1 MTATVHHTKGIV
13 LRIVKYGETSV
24 IATIYTEL
32 FGLQSYLVNG
42 VRQQSKKGGSSAM
55 LFQPA
60 AILELVAY
68 HNDLKNLQRL
78 KEYKWGY
85 LYQRIYF
92 DVIRHSVA
100 VFMIELLQKTIRQQE
115 ANPDLYYFIEDAFL
129 HLDTASD
136 TVLANYPLYFAS
148 HLAGFFGFR
157 ITDSYDEDHSFL
169 DLQEGAFVPEQP
181 IHPHFLADPYSGL
194 ASQFLK
200 AQHPDDLNDIPI
212 NQEKRRILLH
222 AWQSFYSLQIP
233 EFGVMKTLPVLQAV
247 LG

>member
-13 LRIVKYGETSV
+13 LRVVKYGETSV
-24 IATIYTEL
+24 IATVYTEL

-60 AILELVAY
+60 AMLELVAY

-78 KEYKWGY
+78 KEYKWGF
-85 LYQRIYF
+85 LYQRLYF

-115 ANPDLYYFIEDAFL
+115 ENPELFYFIEDAFI
-129 HLDTASD
+129 HLDSASD

-157 ITDSYDEDHSFL
+157 ITDSYDEEHNFL
-169 DLQEGAFVPEQP
+169 DLQEGAFVSEQP
-181 IHPHFLADPYSGL
+181 IHPHFLADPYAGL

-212 NQEKRRILLH
+212 NQEKRRVLLQ

-233 EFGVMKTLPVLQAV
+233 EFGVMKTLSVLQAV

>member
-1 MTATVHHTKGIV
+1 MTATVHHTRGIV
-13 LRIVKYGETSV
+13 LRVVKYGETSV
-24 IATIYTEL
+24 IVSIYTEL

-42 VRQQSKKGGSSAM
+42 VRQQSKKGGSHAS

-60 AILELVAY
+60 AILDLITY

-78 KEYKWGY
+78 KEFKWGF
-85 LYQRIYF
+85 LYQRLFF

-100 VFMIELLQKTIRQQE
+100 VFMVELLQKTIRQPE
-115 ANPDLYYFIEDAFL
+115 ANPDLFYFIEDAFT
-129 HLDTASD
+129 HLDTADD

-157 ITDSYDEDHSFL
+157 ITDSYDAEHSYL
-169 DLQEGAFVPEQP
+169 DMQEGAFVKDQP
-181 IHPHFLADPYSGL
+181 IHPYFLADPYSGM

-200 AQHPDDLNDIPI
+200 AQHPDDLQDISL
-212 NQEKRRILLH
+212 NQEKRRILLQ
-222 AWQSFYSLQIP
+222 AWQSFYALQVP
-233 EFGVMKTLPVLQAV
+233 EFGTMKTLGVLQAV